1 MLTNDLDRSTVS
13 TVYSDPEPDWILEAR
28 RAIGQ
33 NVQRER
39 LYANLTQERLRDIS
53 GVDRATI
60 QRIEAGTTDAR
71 ISWLLRIADACDV
84 TIDRLLGDL

>member
-1 MLTNDLDRSTVS
+1 MCRVHR
-13 TVYSDPEPDWILEAR
+13 DPDHDWLLAYR
-28 RAIGQ
+28 QAVGR

-39 LYANLTQERLRDIS
+39 MWANLTQEQLRDIS

-71 ISWLLRIADACDV
+71 ISWLLRIAHAIGV
-84 TIDRLLGDL
+84 PISRLLGDL